1 MGIELLRVLRL
12 KLFQKKKDPM
22 SRADEKIES
31 QGVIQRPCGLNTRD
45 PQGYEWETQ
54 GNDFFL

>member
-1 MGIELLRVLRL
+1 MGIELVRVLRL
-12 KLFQKKKDPM
+12 KLFQQKKDPM

-31 QGVIQRPCGLNTRD
+31 HGVIHRPCGLNTRD
-45 PQGYEWETQ
+45 TQGYEWKTQ